1 MERPLTSCAFP
12 ARFFKHLARKSS
24 DSEKISTFEIHDV
37 IESNASCKVGPT
49 QVSISKSHAVQ
60 SGPREVDLLQPVQR

>member
-49 QVSISKSHAVQ
+49 QVSI
-60 SGPREVDLLQPVQR
+60 